1 MDPDNKYNPDRLSQV
16 GGVGLLREEDRMKP
30 FLIGAG
36 VRNNYTGS
44 PIYDISN
51 PRTQF
56 LREPAR
62 YLQSEDIA
70 LLIGEYPFLE
80 EFGGTTVFYTVRD
93 LTLGVTAHASIFDL
107 CIELDCLPAL
117 QKQFLKRRPTHLY
130 EGLQLVND
138 YGHNIVQQAV
148 TKGQLT
154 NAIDFI
160 TGLYPPDQEQ
170 EVHPILAELFFRLLE
185 NSDGYYRLN
194 AVVMAAGAGCLH
206 EMDAV
211 VRALL
216 KLNRKRVVSIF
227 DSGQEYQ
234 RLNSERNILDL
245 LLNNDVP
252 EENTVAA
259 DLIIEVFA
267 EDKNRLIELLV
278 EKNFY
283 DQDPLDALF
292 TEHSNSTV
300 KILVAAYDGDPDGL
314 QELIDSRH
322 MISRLSSGE
331 EFKPCLLPLYA
342 MCFDWD
348 ALMMEWLSFSNRHPS
363 DLFLLEDPPKVDSEA
378 PTHLLL
384 GENVYNKLVR
394 HLREDPE
401 ATNTVGVLL
410 HQTPN
415 VLRALILQSVPPFP
429 LETAIIKF
437 SPRSKHANT
446 LFQMARGSLVGRF
459 TTYSQL
465 VEVMHLRESY
475 IPTGCGNSKLD
486 RVRGDE
492 LLINLGPTEVEA
504 MTAYDDELTQIRNY
518 FELLMTEVFGISGL
532 FYSGD
537 SDVFDPTNSDPK
549 HVISRILNPRPLHG
563 GGFAPDNTLFEDVS
577 NTLPLSPAGQQ
588 ARYLI
593 SGGTLSD
600 DDRDKPFRR
609 IFPYEEYSMLNK
621 PEGGFL
627 PIPISPEDWLEFI
640 RRLCGHTPNLDT
652 GSFLDFTIVRES
664 LNNKFLE
671 LAKGSGIDPDLQDIS
686 RIGEFSGI
694 LASYYINAIYAMDRT
709 RILNMEEVRQRPV
722 YIRILDPKPDS
733 RDFFDFLRF
742 PYAGDPSERIR
753 SSRSFEE
760 IVELYSDPE
769 VAIAMLYENRSAIDI
784 VVEETSGEDFG
795 LGEEESSSGMDAIKY
810 EMDTFAFGYVTIST
824 GSMKAFSGE
833 STDTTDSEIII
844 LGDAELAAYRSP
856 ENIAMVLLT
865 LARELKAKTG
875 LPVLI
880 SSAYGKVFER
890 EITRGVTDIS
900 PLAKD
905 TLVQRHAGT
914 KIGDNTGIKP
924 KEMTRLY
931 YSDAHPDEP
940 TAMINNWFLIG

>member
-1 MDPDNKYNPDRLSQV
+1 MDPDNKYKPDLLPQDGYV
-16 GGVGLLREEDRMKP
+16 VLLREEDRMKP

-36 VRNNYTGS
+36 VRNNYKDS
-44 PIYDISN
+44 PIYGISN
-51 PRTQF
+51 ERIKF
-56 LREPAR
+56 LQEPAR

-80 EFGGTTVFYTVRD
+80 EFGGSTVFKRVRD
-93 LTLGVTAHASIFDL
+93 LTLGVTAHASIFNL
-107 CIELDCLPAL
+107 CIELDCLPKL
-117 QKQFLKRRPTHLY
+117 QKQFLERRPPYLY

-138 YGHNIVQQAV
+138 FGHNIVQQAV
-148 TKGQLT
+148 TRGQLT

-170 EVHPILAELFFRLLE
+170 EIQPILAELFLKLLE

-194 AVVMAAGAGCLH
+194 AVVMAAQAGCLH

-216 KLNRKRVVSIF
+216 KLDRERVLSIF

-234 RLNSERNILDL
+234 MFNGRRNILHL
-245 LLNNDVP
+245 LLNNDVL
-252 EENTVAA
+252 EESPVAA
-259 DLIIEVFA
+259 DLIIEVFSGH
-267 EDKNRLIELLV
+267 KGRLRELLT
-278 EKNFY
+278 EEDFHNQK
-283 DQDPLDALF
+283 PLDALF
-292 TEHSNSTV
+292 TKHSDSAV
-300 KILVAAYDGDPDGL
+300 KILVAAYDSDPDGFKRL
-314 QELIDSRH
+314 MDSRNL
-322 MISRLSSGE
+322 ISRLSRE
-331 EFKPCLLPLYA
+331 EKFKPCLLPLYA
-342 MCFDWD
+342 MYLDCD
-348 ALMMEWLSFSNRHPS
+348 ASMMERLSSPVLDPR
-363 DLFLLEDPPKVDSEA
+363 DLFLLEKPSKVNIEVL
-378 PTHLLL
+378 TYFLL
-384 GENVYNKLVR
+384 GENVYNKLVS
-394 HLREDPE
+394 HLRDNSK
-401 ATNTVGVLL
+401 ATNTVEGLL
-410 HQTPN
+410 RQTPN
-415 VLRALILQSVPPFP
+415 VLGALMRLSDDKFL
-429 LETAIIKF
+429 LETAIINLL
-437 SPRSKHANT
+437 PRSENANT

-459 TTYSQL
+459 ETDSKL
-465 VEVMHLRESY
+465 VEAVHLRELY
-475 IPTGCGNSKLD
+475 IPTGRGNFELD

-504 MTAYDDELTQIRNY
+504 MNAYDGELTQIRKS
-518 FELLMTEVFGISGL
+518 FEILMEKVFGIRGE

-537 SDVFDPTNSDPK
+537 RDVFDPTHPDPLG
-549 HVISRILNPRPLHG
+549 VIGRILNPRPLHG
-563 GGFAPDNTLFEDVS
+563 GGFAPDMDLFQDVLG
-577 NTLPLSPAGQQ
+577 TLPLSPAGQQ
-588 ARYLI
+588 ARHLLFAGQI
-593 SGGTLSD
+593 QD
-600 DDRDKPFRR
+600 EEQDIPFRQ
-609 IFPYEEYSMLNK
+609 IFPREEFPMLNK

-640 RRLCGHTPNLDT
+640 RRLCVHTPNLDT

-664 LNNKFLE
+664 LNNKLLE

-686 RIGEFSGI
+686 EIDKFSRM

-742 PYAGDPSERIR
+742 PYAGDPSEKIR
-753 SSRSFEE
+753 SSRPLEQTLK
-760 IVELYSDPE
+760 LYYDPE

-784 VVEETSGEDFG
+784 VAEETSRDD
-795 LGEEESSSGMDAIKY
+795 LGEEELSAKMDAIEY

-833 STDTTDSEIII
+833 STDPTDSEIII

-856 ENIAMVLLT
+856 ENVAMVLLT
-865 LARELKAKTG
+865 LARELKVKTG

-890 EITRGVTDIS
+890 EIARGVTDIS
-900 PLAKD
+900 TLAKD

-931 YSDAHPDEP
+931 YSDAYPDEP